1 MISWWVGTGRWKEQ
15 KVDQIASTASYAS
28 KVRNSILFQILT
40 PDSSKN
46 GKINHFELTKL
57 RLRSHNTTYVPHK
70 TPPITIQSTQISN
83 YFNTRQIMLKPV
95 NVTQI

>member
-1 MISWWVGTGRWKEQ
+1 MMSNDKTRTWQDIC
-15 KVDQIASTASYAS
+15 
-28 KVRNSILFQILT
+28 
-40 PDSSKN
+40 
-46 GKINHFELTKL
+46 FELTKL

-95 NVTQI
+95 YVTQI